1 MLLPFLDV
9 GIYDSFF
16 FFFWLGD
23 KERIREV
30 YEREIVLVVIYL
42 LIVGIAV

>member
-9 GIYDSFF
+9 GIYDSF

-30 YEREIVLVVIYL
+30 YEREIVLAVIYL